1 MTGYRKVEVND
12 LIRMQGKRTLV
23 RLLLSGTLLLPILP
37 AGLAYAAS
45 SVSPAPS
52 AIRVDNKLAPS
63 VDTVVVSGLS
73 PGDVV
78 KVYADGGAAA
88 SLGTA
93 AVSSGSTSATVSVN
107 QLGALG
113 GHIYVTLTQP
123 SYSESRRI
131 VKSFPAEPISTA
143 PAATSIRVSNQAG
156 GSGDQVTVLGLHTG
170 DQVKVYSDSTK
181 RTTLG
186 SGTVSRATTDGTV
199 ISVSPLDSAGGVI
212 FVTVTEQGKRESR
225 PTEKAYEGEAVSAK
239 PLISQIN
246 VVNELGGSGDRVI
259 VSGLKPGD
267 TVKVYE
273 SDRSATPLAQKTVA
287 PGSTVADVPVAI
299 PSTDA
304 GKQSLYVSV
313 TSPLLR
319 ESGRVAKQYR
329 LEPVTSAVAPGTIV
343 VTNEEAGTEDRIEV
357 IGLQYGD
364 VVKVYGSPT
373 DSLIIGSASVGA
385 DSSRAVIRI
394 SQLGREA
401 GYVYVTVT
409 SQGKTES
416 GRTMKVYV
424 AEQASAAPS
433 REDIRVNNGVG
444 ANDTVTV
451 TGLQPG
457 DLVKVYAD
465 ETASGAIGSA
475 VAANGSTSAV
485 VSTALPSS
493 GYGIVY
499 VTVTRALEEESART
513 PKIYNAE
520 PVTLPVSANLIR
532 VVNSTDTN
540 GSDEVSVLGLH
551 AGDTVK
557 IYWDATSLTPMQTM
571 LGTDAVATV
580 SEGSSVATIS
590 RLPLKSA
597 GGTLYV
603 TVTSIERRE
612 SGRTLKVYEAE

>member
-1 MTGYRKVEVND
+1 M
-12 LIRMQGKRTLV
+12 IRMQGKRTLV

-37 AGLAYAAS
+37 TGLAYAAS
-45 SVSPAPS
+45 SVPPAPS

-88 SLGTA
+88 PLGTA
-93 AVSSGSTSATVSVN
+93 TVSSGSTSATVSVN

-181 RTTLG
+181 RTMLG

-246 VVNELGGSGDRVI
+246 VVNELGGSSDRVI

-373 DSLIIGSASVGA
+373 DSLVIGSASVGA

-416 GRTMKVYV
+416 GRTMKVYA

-532 VVNSTDTN
+532 VVNSTDTS
-540 GSDEVSVLGLH
+540 GSDEVSVLGLQ

-557 IYWDATSLTPMQTM
+557 IYWDATSLTPMQTL

>member
-37 AGLAYAAS
+37 TGLAYAAS
-45 SVSPAPS
+45 SVPPAPS

-88 SLGTA
+88 PLGTA
-93 AVSSGSTSATVSVN
+93 TVSSGSTSATVSVN

-181 RTTLG
+181 RTMLG

-246 VVNELGGSGDRVI
+246 VVNELGGSSDRVI

-373 DSLIIGSASVGA
+373 DSLVIGSASVGA

-416 GRTMKVYV
+416 GRTMKVYA

-532 VVNSTDTN
+532 VVNSTDTS
-540 GSDEVSVLGLH
+540 GSDEVSVLGLQ

-557 IYWDATSLTPMQTM
+557 IYWDATSLTPMQTL